1 VLRRLNAWGR
11 AFGDTYQALNKGS
24 HAAHAGDLGPLV
36 RDTRALAGKIR
47 DGMP

>member
-1 VLRRLNAWGR
+1 MLRRLNAWGR

-24 HAAHAGDLGPLV
+24 HVAHAGDLGLLV
-36 RDTRALAGKIR
+36 RDARALAGKIR